1 MPLAGRMRR
10 GHDARRVLSKGLF
23 RDCMN
28 EPLNDLLSR
37 SALGDRGAFAQ
48 LYELASPKLYGIAMR
63 LLKQRQQAD
72 DALQE
77 AFSKIWYRAG
87 SYRPDLGNPMTW
99 MTAILRNQALDMLA
113 HRGAHGAEHVF
124 AGKMLLHLRISISH

>member
-1 MPLAGRMRR
+1 
-10 GHDARRVLSKGLF
+10 
-23 RDCMN
+23 MN
-28 EPLNDLLSR
+28 EPLTDLLSR
-37 SALGDRGAFAQ
+37 SALGDRGAFAR

-63 LLKQRQQAD
+63 LLKQRSQAD

-99 MTAILRNQALDMLA
+99 MTAILRNQALDMLTA
-113 HRGAHGAEHVF
+113 QGRHERRGAAALPAAAARRCGFASACPGVGAALAAF
-124 AGKMLLHLRISISH
+124 GRRSAGAATAA